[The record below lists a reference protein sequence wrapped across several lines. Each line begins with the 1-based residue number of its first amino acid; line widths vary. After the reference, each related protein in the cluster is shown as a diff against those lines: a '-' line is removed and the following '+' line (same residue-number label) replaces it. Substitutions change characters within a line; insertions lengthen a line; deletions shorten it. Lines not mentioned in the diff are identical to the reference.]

1 MTTETIGQ
9 MTQSEFKKLLET
21 VIEATVEQK
30 LLEILGDP
38 DDTLEIHKAVRE
50 RLTQQMGYIT
60 SGEYGKPIEDVI
72 QDLGLE

>member
-38 DDTLEIHKAVRE
+38 DDTLEIQNAVRE
-50 RLTQQMGYIT
+50 RLTQQMVYVT

>member
-1 MTTETIGQ
+1 M
-9 MTQSEFKKLLET
+9 
-21 VIEATVEQK
+21 IEATVEQK

-38 DDTLEIHKAVRE
+38 DDTLEIQNAVRE
-50 RLTQQMGYIT
+50 RLTQQMVYVT